1 MLFYIYEVQHKLM
14 NRYRIIFLWTLLGA
28 VIFFSAG
35 VYTGYK
41 VFRPKAITKEQT
53 VVNAQV
59 ILTALHNRGFLVS
72 QTYVF
77 DTPVTIDKTSG
88 NAFKDFFFG
97 QKIEARGT
105 MEVNLGVDLAS
116 LKQEDVT
123 IDPAGN
129 SITIRIPKARLF
141 NSRLVGPIEVK
152 NNQGVLKKV
161 LNSDD
166 GYNESLSILSQAAE
180 KSAQTEEMI
189 SRATDQAKED
199 ITTLLGYVAEGKTVN
214 VEVKN

>member
-1 MLFYIYEVQHKLM
+1 M

-28 VIFFSAG
+28 VLFFSAG
-35 VYTGYK
+35 VYTGYR
-41 VFRPKAITKEQT
+41 VFRPKPVTKEQ
-53 VVNAQV
+53 VIVNAQV

-123 IDPAGN
+123 IDSTN
-129 SITIRIPKARLF
+129 NTITIQIPKARLF

-152 NNQGVLKKV
+152 NNQGVLKKI

-199 ITTLLGYVAEGKTVN
+199 ITTLLGYVAEGKTVK